1 MRASHL
7 PSRGFQKN
15 PAYGLENERRYH
27 DEPGSRAKV
36 MENAAKLDPAFL
48 MESVDANHGAP
59 VIDHDN
65 NVLGGNGR
73 AMSIARAYESFP
85 ERGEQYREA
94 LKANADRLGI
104 DPAQVD
110 AMHSPMLVRRL
121 ERGMSREERQQLV
134 TAMNDDFKDAK
145 EKRASGKSRGERFG
159 RRTLDMLSAGLKDA
173 ESLREYFDT
182 PASVAVVERMMEDG
196 VIQRSERN
204 ALVGADGLLNP
215 DGKKVV
221 EEALRGRIARSYEA
235 LAKLPADVV
244 GKLDAVIPHIL
255 VAEGIGKPWN
265 ITEHVRDSVDLLVG
279 FKGSG
284 VKEPDTYLKQVNM
297 LTGRAPVQDF
307 SKQAI
312 ALFRKALESYLKNA
326 NLSPEAGNIPGVAKP
341 QDKAFRDAFGM
352 KTEAMPNKPEKAE
365 EGKPEAKEQAVPEV
379 RESRTT
385 RKQDASPVQMSDVYQ
400 EGGIEDLLPG
410 KILLNYHGKRTS
422 PVPVGKKNISSWLR
436 KEAEKAVAADSEMLA
451 AVRNGNKNGTWA
463 LSLES
468 TCKKTFEK
476 RLSCLRCRIL

>member
-1 MRASHL
+1 M
-7 PSRGFQKN
+7 
-15 PAYGLENERRYH
+15 
-27 DEPGSRAKV
+27 
-36 MENAAKLDPAFL
+36 
-48 MESVDANHGAP
+48 
-59 VIDHDN
+59 
-65 NVLGGNGR
+65 
-73 AMSIARAYESFP
+73 
-85 ERGEQYREA
+85 
-94 LKANADRLGI
+94 
-104 DPAQVD
+104 
-110 AMHSPMLVRRL
+110 
-121 ERGMSREERQQLV
+121 
-134 TAMNDDFKDAK
+134 
-145 EKRASGKSRGERFG
+145 
-159 RRTLDMLSAGLKDA
+159 
-173 ESLREYFDT
+173 
-182 PASVAVVERMMEDG
+182 
-196 VIQRSERN
+196 IQRSERN

-284 VKEPDTYLKQVNM
+284 VKEPGTYLKQVNM

-312 ALFRKALESYLKNA
+312 ALFRMALDAKKGEYVKAFESYLKNA
-326 NLSPEAGNIPGVAKP
+326 KLSPEAGNIPGVAKP

-352 KTEAMPNKPEKAE
+352 KTEATPNKPEKAE

-385 RKQDASPVQMSDVYQ
+385 RKQDASPVQMSDVYH

-451 AVRNGNKNGTWA
+451 AVRNGNKNGDGFYMGIIAGEHLQEDFRETFELAEMQNPLASLSRWPERRPDNTQVQVVEV
-463 LSLES
+463 LSL
-468 TCKKTFEK
+468 
-476 RLSCLRCRIL
+476 IHI

>member
-1 MRASHL
+1 
-7 PSRGFQKN
+7 
-15 PAYGLENERRYH
+15 
-27 DEPGSRAKV
+27 
-36 MENAAKLDPAFL
+36 
-48 MESVDANHGAP
+48 
-59 VIDHDN
+59 
-65 NVLGGNGR
+65 
-73 AMSIARAYESFP
+73 
-85 ERGEQYREA
+85 
-94 LKANADRLGI
+94 
-104 DPAQVD
+104 
-110 AMHSPMLVRRL
+110 MHSPMLVRRL

-284 VKEPDTYLKQVNM
+284 VKEPGTYLKQVNM

-312 ALFRKALESYLKNA
+312 ALFRMALDAKKGEYVKAFESYLKNA
-326 NLSPEAGNIPGVAKP
+326 KLSPEAGNIPGVAKP

-352 KTEAMPNKPEKAE
+352 KTEATPNKPEK
-365 EGKPEAKEQAVPEV
+365 
-379 RESRTT
+379 R
-385 RKQDASPVQMSDVYQ
+385 
-400 EGGIEDLLPG
+400 
-410 KILLNYHGKRTS
+410 
-422 PVPVGKKNISSWLR
+422 
-436 KEAEKAVAADSEMLA
+436 EAEKPQTE
-451 AVRNGNKNGTWA
+451 
-463 LSLES
+463 E
-468 TCKKTFEK
+468 
-476 RLSCLRCRIL
+476 

>member
-221 EEALRGRIARSYEA
+221 EEALRGR
-235 LAKLPADVV
+235 
-244 GKLDAVIPHIL
+244 
-255 VAEGIGKPWN
+255 
-265 ITEHVRDSVDLLVG
+265 
-279 FKGSG
+279 
-284 VKEPDTYLKQVNM
+284 
-297 LTGRAPVQDF
+297 
-307 SKQAI
+307 
-312 ALFRKALESYLKNA
+312 
-326 NLSPEAGNIPGVAKP
+326 
-341 QDKAFRDAFGM
+341 
-352 KTEAMPNKPEKAE
+352 
-365 EGKPEAKEQAVPEV
+365 
-379 RESRTT
+379 
-385 RKQDASPVQMSDVYQ
+385 
-400 EGGIEDLLPG
+400 
-410 KILLNYHGKRTS
+410 
-422 PVPVGKKNISSWLR
+422 
-436 KEAEKAVAADSEMLA
+436 
-451 AVRNGNKNGTWA
+451 
-463 LSLES
+463 
-468 TCKKTFEK
+468 
-476 RLSCLRCRIL
+476 

>member
-1 MRASHL
+1 
-7 PSRGFQKN
+7 
-15 PAYGLENERRYH
+15 
-27 DEPGSRAKV
+27 
-36 MENAAKLDPAFL
+36 
-48 MESVDANHGAP
+48 
-59 VIDHDN
+59 
-65 NVLGGNGR
+65 
-73 AMSIARAYESFP
+73 
-85 ERGEQYREA
+85 
-94 LKANADRLGI
+94 
-104 DPAQVD
+104 
-110 AMHSPMLVRRL
+110 MLVRRL

-312 ALFRKALESYLKNA
+312 ALFRMG
-326 NLSPEAGNIPGVAKP
+326 AGREEGRIRQSVRELPQERQIIPGS
-341 QDKAFRDAFGM
+341 G
-352 KTEAMPNKPEKAE
+352 
-365 EGKPEAKEQAVPEV
+365 
-379 RESRTT
+379 
-385 RKQDASPVQMSDVYQ
+385 
-400 EGGIEDLLPG
+400 
-410 KILLNYHGKRTS
+410 
-422 PVPVGKKNISSWLR
+422 
-436 KEAEKAVAADSEMLA
+436 
-451 AVRNGNKNGTWA
+451 
-463 LSLES
+463 
-468 TCKKTFEK
+468 
-476 RLSCLRCRIL
+476 